1 MKAQRTIVSVLL
13 CGAIFAVDRAR
24 AQVRELPLDR
34 LTPVDVRALVDSSIA
49 KASVYRDSLLAVR
62 GRRTVRNTVR
72 LYDEMS
78 IVFNAGQIVALLTNV
93 HPDSAVRAAA
103 VEGVRRRSAFS
114 TELRLDQRLYRALA
128 AVDTTPA
135 DAETRYYIARVL
147 ALYRHD
153 GVDRDSVTRARIAAL
168 RDEAVRLEQ
177 RFNAIL
183 AADTT
188 SVLLSDTTVLAGLPS
203 DWLKA
208 QRRGPAGE
216 IIVSPEDMRFV
227 LQNAEDAGVRRQ
239 VMLRLQNR
247 GAPGNHFV
255 LDTLLRARAQLA
267 TLLGYRSYAAY
278 QLETHMAESPERVW
292 RFLEDLQRMTEPAVQ
307 RDVARAESLLGRP
320 PQAGDIQFLVYHLR
334 GRATARPN
342 ALRPYFPYERVR
354 DALFHIADTLF
365 GLQFTAAPDLPVWH
379 PDVEAYRV
387 AEGGTPVG
395 IAYLDVHRRPG
406 KPLSNSTASVRLGVR
421 GRVLPR
427 SALLLSFPQ
436 PRPGE
441 PVLLGSEAVAALF
454 HEFGHLLENMV
465 TVRPWFGTSG
475 LPAEFDFREVPS
487 IVFEHWGRDPAV
499 LRTFARHFR
508 TGEPLPDSLV
518 AALQQPDETRTGL
531 GVRALLARARMS
543 LALHEQSSATSDID
557 SLVQAQFVAS
567 LPLGRLTG
575 ESHPEASFTH
585 LVGYEAAYYTYLW
598 SAVIAED
605 VLSQFKSG
613 LMDPVTARAY
623 RRDVL
628 DPGRSRSAGASIE
641 HFLGRPLRLDAW
653 AARLGAK

>member
-1 MKAQRTIVSVLL
+1 MNAQRTILSVLL
-13 CGAIFAVDRAR
+13 CGATFAVDRAA

-34 LTPVDVRALVDSSIA
+34 LTPGDVRTLVDSSIA
-49 KASVYRDSLLAVR
+49 QASVYRDSLLAVR
-62 GRRTVRNTVR
+62 GRRTVRNTLR

-78 IVFNAGQIVALLTNV
+78 IAFNTGQIVALLTNV

-103 VEGVRRRSAFS
+103 AEGVRRRSAFF
-114 TELRLDQRLYRALA
+114 TALRLDPRLYRALL
-128 AVDTTPA
+128 AVDTSQA

-153 GVDRDSVTRARIAAL
+153 GVDRDSSTRARIAAL

-177 RFNAIL
+177 GFNSIL
-183 AADTT
+183 AADTAP
-188 SVLLSDTTVLAGLPS
+188 VLLADTTVLGGLPG
-203 DWLKA
+203 DWRRA

-216 IIVSPEDMRFV
+216 VVVSPEDMRFV

-239 VMLRLQNR
+239 IMLRLQNR

-255 LDTLLRARAQLA
+255 IDTLLRVRAQLA
-267 TLLGYRSYAAY
+267 TLLGYPSYAAY
-278 QLETHMAESPERVW
+278 QFENHMAESPQRVW
-292 RFLEDLQRMTEPAVQ
+292 QFLDDLQRVTEPVVQ

-320 PQAGDIQFLVYHLR
+320 PQAGDFQFLVYHLR
-334 GRATARPN
+334 GRAIARPN

-365 GLQFTAAPDLPVWH
+365 GLQFTAAHDIPVWH

-387 AEGGTPVG
+387 AEGATPVG

-427 SALLLSFPQ
+427 TALLLSLPQ

-441 PVLLGSEAVAALF
+441 PVLLGSQDVALLF
-454 HEFGHLLENMV
+454 HEFGHVLENLV

-487 IVFEHWGRDPAV
+487 IVFEGWGRDPAV
-499 LRTFARHFR
+499 LRTFARHYR

-531 GVRALLARARMS
+531 GVRGLLARARMS
-543 LALHEQSSATSDID
+543 LALHERPAATSDID
-557 SLVQAQFVAS
+557 SIVLAQFAAS
-567 LPLGRLTG
+567 ARLGQLTG

-605 VLSQFKSG
+605 VLGQFKSG

-623 RRDVL
+623 RRAVL
-628 DPGRSRSAGASIE
+628 DPGRSRPAGASIE
-641 HFLGRPLRLDAW
+641 QFLGRPFRLDAW
-653 AARLGAK
+653 AATLGAK

>member
-1 MKAQRTIVSVLL
+1 MNERRAVVFILI
-13 CGAIFAVDRAR
+13 CGAILALKDAR
-24 AQVRELPLDR
+24 AQERERPLDR
-34 LTPVDVRALVDSSIA
+34 LTPADVRALVDSSIVSA
-49 KASVYRDSLLAVR
+49 TVYRDSLLAVR
-62 GRRTVRNTVR
+62 GRRTVRNTLR
-72 LYDEMS
+72 LFDEMS
-78 IVFNAGQIVALLTNV
+78 IAFNTGQIAALLSNV

-103 VEGVRRRSAFS
+103 AEGVRRRSAFS
-114 TELRLDQRLYRALA
+114 TDLRLDPRLYRALV
-128 AVDTTPA
+128 AVDSSHA
-135 DAETRYYIARVL
+135 DAETRYYLARVL
-147 ALYRHD
+147 ALYRRD
-153 GVDRDSVTRARIAAL
+153 GVDRDSSTRARIAVL

-177 RFNAIL
+177 RFNRIL
-183 AADTT
+183 AADTAP
-188 SVLLSDTTVLAGLPS
+188 VLLADTTVLAGLPN

-216 IIVSPEDMRFV
+216 VVVTPEDMRFV
-227 LQNAEDAGVRRQ
+227 LQNAEDAAVRRQ
-239 VMLRLQNR
+239 LMLRLQNR
-247 GAPGNHFV
+247 GTPGNHFV
-255 LDTLLRARAQLA
+255 VDTLLRVRAQLA
-267 TLLGYRSYAAY
+267 TLLGYASYAAY
-278 QLETHMAESPERVW
+278 QFENHMAESPQRVW
-292 RFLEDLQRMTEPAVQ
+292 QFLDELQQVTEPAVQ
-307 RDVARAESLLGRP
+307 REVARAESLLGRP
-320 PQAGDIQFLVYHLR
+320 PQAGDFQFLVYHLR

-365 GLQFTAAPDLPVWH
+365 GLQFSAARDIPVWH

-406 KPLSNSTASVRLGVR
+406 KPLSNSTAAIRLGVR

-427 SALLLSFPQ
+427 SAILLSLPQ

-441 PVLLGSEAVAALF
+441 PVLLGSEAVASLF
-454 HEFGHLLENMV
+454 HEFGHLLENLV

-487 IVFEHWGRDPAV
+487 IVLERWGRDPAV
-499 LRTFARHFR
+499 LRTFARHYR

-531 GVRALLARARMS
+531 GVRGLMARARMS
-543 LALHEQSSATSDID
+543 LALHERPAATSDID
-557 SLVQAQFVAS
+557 SIVQAQFAAS
-567 LPLGRLTG
+567 ARLGPLTG

-623 RRDVL
+623 RRAVL
-628 DPGRSRSAGASIE
+628 DPGRSQPADSSIA
-641 HFLGRPLRLDAW
+641 HFLGRPFRLDAW
-653 AARLGAK
+653 AATLGAK

>member
-1 MKAQRTIVSVLL
+1 MNAQHTIALILVCTASFAFKQA
-13 CGAIFAVDRAR
+13 GAQA
-24 AQVRELPLDR
+24 RELPLDR
-34 LTPVDVRALVDSSIA
+34 LTPGDVGALVDSSIA
-49 KASVYRDSLLAVR
+49 KAGVYRDSLLAVR
-62 GRRTVRNTVR
+62 GRRTVRNTLR

-78 IVFNAGQIVALLTNV
+78 IAFNTGQIVALLSNV

-103 VEGVRRRSAFS
+103 AAGVRRRSAFS
-114 TELRLDQRLYRALA
+114 TALRLDPRLYRALL
-128 AVDTTPA
+128 AVDTSQA
-135 DAETRYYIARVL
+135 DAETRYYVARVL

-153 GVDRDSVTRARIAAL
+153 GVDRDSSTRVRIAAL

-177 RFNAIL
+177 RFNGIL
-183 AADTT
+183 AADIAP
-188 SVLLSDTTVLAGLPS
+188 VLLADTAALGGLPG

-216 IIVSPEDMRFV
+216 IAVTPEDLRFV
-227 LQNAEDAGVRRQ
+227 LQNAEDAAVRRQ

-255 LDTLLRARAQLA
+255 MDTLLRVRSQLA
-267 TLLGYRSYAAY
+267 TLLGYPSYAAY
-278 QLETHMAESPERVW
+278 QFENHMAESPERVW
-292 RFLEDLQRMTEPAVQ
+292 RFLDDLLRTTEPAVQ

-320 PQAGDIQFLVYHLR
+320 PQAGDFQFLVYHLR

-365 GLQFTAAPDLPVWH
+365 DLQFTAAPDLPVWH

-387 AEGGTPVG
+387 AEGGTLLG

-406 KPLSNSTASVRLGVR
+406 KPLSGSTASLRLGVR

-427 SALLLSFPQ
+427 TALLLSLPQ

-441 PVLLGSEAVAALF
+441 PVLLGSADVASLF
-454 HEFGHLLENMV
+454 HEFGHVLENLV

-487 IVFEHWGRDPAV
+487 IVFERWGRDPAV
-499 LRTFARHFR
+499 LRLFARHYR
-508 TGEPLPDSLV
+508 SGEPLPDSLV
-518 AALQQPDETRTGL
+518 AVLQQPDETRTGL
-531 GVRALLARARMS
+531 GVRGLLARARMS
-543 LALHEQSSATSDID
+543 LALHERQSATSDID
-557 SLVQAQFVAS
+557 SIVQAQYAATAR
-567 LPLGRLTG
+567 LGPLTG
-575 ESHPEASFTH
+575 PSHPEASFTH

-605 VLSQFKSG
+605 VISQFKSG

-623 RRDVL
+623 RRAVL
-628 DPGRSRSAGASIE
+628 DPARSRPAGASIAQ
-641 HFLGRPLRLDAW
+641 FLGRPFRLDAW
-653 AARLGAK
+653 SATLGVQ